1 MSDYTELVKAL
12 RERKGL
18 LCYGESACPENCVL
32 LMNHGCY
39 TKLHIDAAAA
49 IEELQA
55 EVDKWTHNA
64 TLEQSKAIANFE
76 SYCKLKEQMPKRGER
91 TINPYESTWAIEN
104 GYI

>member
-1 MSDYTELVKAL
+1 MTDYSELVKAL
-12 RERKGL
+12 RCCGST
-18 LCYGESACPENCVL
+18 SADCTVCPWDKYTFGMCAEKL
-32 LMNHGCY
+32 LM
-39 TKLHIDAAAA
+39 DAAAA